1 MPEICPLCNQQYD
14 QNLTNHILSKI
25 PKIHSF
31 DYTSKCLTC
40 IKKQSQELKIAQ
52 YPQLTIIKNQLD
64 EITSHYKAL
73 QLQWETA
80 SKSYQSL
87 DYQEHIIVHEMLQL
101 QQLQAKQAAKKPSS
115 PQPTTKQ
122 STNKETIIKMLANL
136 SSEQRAT
143 ILSAMAKKT
152 SVHAE

>member
-14 QNLTNHILSKI
+14 QNLTNYILSKI
-25 PKIHSF
+25 PKVQSF
-31 DYTSKCLTC
+31 DYTSKCITC
-40 IKKQSQELKIAQ
+40 IKKQSQELKTAQ
-52 YPQLTIIKNQLD
+52 YPQLSSIKNQLD
-64 EITSHYKAL
+64 EITSHYKAI

-87 DYQEHIIVHEMLQL
+87 DYQEHIIVHEILQL
-101 QQLQAKQAAKKPSS
+101 QQLQAKQATKKPSS
-115 PQPTTKQ
+115 PATKQ

-136 SSEQRAT
+136 SPEQREA